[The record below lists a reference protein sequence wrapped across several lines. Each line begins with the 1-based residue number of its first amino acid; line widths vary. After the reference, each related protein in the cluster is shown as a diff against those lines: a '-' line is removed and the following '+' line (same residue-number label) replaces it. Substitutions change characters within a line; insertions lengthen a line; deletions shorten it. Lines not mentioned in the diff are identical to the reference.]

1 MSLINCVTFTP
12 NSRIYTQGQYL
23 SNNKYRERI
32 VLTPQEYSD
41 TLSFIRKILSQ
52 KSEIKFGKKVYLGSS
67 SSLPRHK
74 VKEYFT
80 SNNTK
85 KTSRIE
91 QADTVIIDK
100 GSVEMLREFL
110 TLSDRNISI
119 KLYKTYIADD
129 VENKQKLT
137 QITAKFYGDKISP
150 LILIHK
156 TDIPFY
162 IVTLANST
170 ILPELHPYLKNLKLQ
185 DLYITDSWSKNVEA
199 INTYK
204 TVEALIKNP
213 HINILFDEDVL
224 PIINSDGFD
233 LDPAYLDTLD
243 SMFESKTQENIDLAL
258 EMLSNVDLEK
268 HALTLALFL
277 NKHMDK
283 FFKGSGLNVYQ
294 NRSFKS
300 FIKYFDS
307 KKIPFRSNWK
317 EFSVG
322 LLREYKNDPEKI
334 EIINNFI
341 LRNINNF
348 LRTVGEKKLS
358 SWIEIESVNIK
369 LK

>member
-1 MSLINCVTFTP
+1 MSLIYCVTFEP
-12 NSRIYTQGQYL
+12 YNSTFNPGKHL
-23 SNNKYRERI
+23 SINKEINRI
-32 VLTPQEYSD
+32 VLTPEEF
-41 TLSFIRKILSQ
+41 TKIHVFIRDILSK
-52 KSEIKFGKKVYLGSS
+52 KSEVKLGKKVYLGTASN
-67 SSLPRHK
+67 LPRHR
-74 VKEYFT
+74 VKEYF
-80 SNNTK
+80 NNNNIK

-91 QADTVIIDK
+91 QADTVIID
-100 GSVEMLREFL
+100 
-110 TLSDRNISI
+110 RNSINDLHKYISLDNNFKII
-119 KLYKTYIADD
+119 KYSTYI
-129 VENKQKLT
+129 
-137 QITAKFYGDKISP
+137 ITDPERKKEINSISNVNYGYGIPKSP
-150 LILIHK
+150 STPYYILFNEK
-156 TDIPFY
+156 TLPSP
-162 IVTLANST
+162 TLQ
-170 ILPELHPYLKNLKLQ
+170 LYLKNLKSQ
-185 DLYITDSWSKNVEA
+185 TLYITNSWSNDVDIK
-199 INTYK
+199 NTYK
-204 TVEALIKNP
+204 IIESLYKNP
-213 HINILFDEDVL
+213 HINILFDEDIL

-283 FFKGSGLNVYQ
+283 FFKGSNLNIHQ

-317 EFSVG
+317 EFSAS
-322 LLREYKNDPEKI
+322 LLREYKNNPEKI

-341 LRNINNF
+341 LQNINNF

-358 SWIEIESVNIK
+358 NWIEIENCNIK

>member
-1 MSLINCVTFTP
+1 MSLISCVTFTP
-12 NSRIYTQGQYL
+12 NSKVYTQGKYL
-23 SNNKYRERI
+23 SSDQYRERI
-32 VLTPQEYSD
+32 VLTPQEHSD
-41 TLSFIRKILSQ
+41 TLLFIRRILSQ

-74 VKEYFT
+74 VKEYFIN
-80 SNNTK
+80 NNTK

-91 QADTVIIDK
+91 QADTIIIDK
-100 GSVEMLREFL
+100 SSIEMLHKFL
-110 TLSDRNISI
+110 TLSDRNINI
-119 KLYKTYIADD
+119 KLYKTYIAGD
-129 VENKQKLT
+129 VENKQKL
-137 QITAKFYGDKISP
+137 YPISNEYYNKP
-150 LILIHK
+150 NIGSLII
-156 TDIPFY
+156 DPNIPFY
-162 IVTLANST
+162 ILTSSNNI
-170 ILPELHPYLKNLKLQ
+170 ILPELYPYLKPLKFQ
-185 DLYITDSWSKNVEA
+185 DLYITNTWAKNVEA

-224 PIINSDGFD
+224 PLINSDGFD

-258 EMLSNVDLEK
+258 EMLSNVDIEK

-283 FFKGSGLNVYQ
+283 FIKGSGLNIYQ

-334 EIINNFI
+334 EIINSFI
-341 LRNINNF
+341 LRNINRF